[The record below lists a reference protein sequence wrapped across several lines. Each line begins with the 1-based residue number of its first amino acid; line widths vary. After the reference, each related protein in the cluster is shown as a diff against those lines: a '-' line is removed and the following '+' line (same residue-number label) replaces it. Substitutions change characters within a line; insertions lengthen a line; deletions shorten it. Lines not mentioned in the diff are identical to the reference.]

1 MNPAQPDLPNPLS
14 RRHFLGTSGKAAIGG
29 ALAGMILPTVYGQSG
44 STKKIALIGCGGRG
58 TGAVA
63 NAIDASGP
71 YCQLKLH
78 AMADVFEWRVKNSYK
93 GLEQRYKDNL
103 DVPEDRQF
111 VGFDGFKKAMDC
123 LDPGDIAIFAS
134 PCAFRRPHYEYAI
147 QKKLTRILLTRYTPR
162 CEKSF
167 LSML

>member
-78 AMADVFEWRVKNSYK
+78 AMADVFEWRVKNRF
-93 GLEQRYKDNL
+93 Q
-103 DVPEDRQF
+103 
-111 VGFDGFKKAMDC
+111 
-123 LDPGDIAIFAS
+123 
-134 PCAFRRPHYEYAI
+134 
-147 QKKLTRILLTRYTPR
+147 TR
-162 CEKSF
+162 CENPSPTRHFVRRKR
-167 LSML
+167 